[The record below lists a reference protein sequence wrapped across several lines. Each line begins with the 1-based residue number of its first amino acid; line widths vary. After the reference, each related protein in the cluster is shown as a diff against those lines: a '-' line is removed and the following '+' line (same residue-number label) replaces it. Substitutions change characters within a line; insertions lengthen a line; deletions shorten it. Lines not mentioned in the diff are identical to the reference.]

1 MSKGSKTLGEMIRR
15 QREMSEL
22 SVRSF
27 AAMVGISNPY
37 LSQIERGLRKPS
49 DRVLES
55 IASQLDL
62 SATTLYEYA
71 RARDGETPAEQ
82 SATRRAIAADP
93 DLTARQRRVLL
104 ELYDLFTDDD

>member
-1 MSKGSKTLGEMIRR
+1 VSNRSETLGQIIRR

-55 IASQLDL
+55 IAKQLDL
-62 SATTLYEYA
+62 SATTLYEYTHA
-71 RARDGETPAEQ
+71 GDGESLDEP
-82 SATRRAIAADP
+82 SPTRRAIAADSA
-93 DLTARQRRVLL
+93 LSARQRRVLL
-104 ELYDLFTDDD
+104 ELYDLFTDGD